1 MLSPTIN
8 RGPNPPR
15 TPLTVAI
22 RDRILHGI
30 VTGEF
35 MVGAP
40 LPSERELSDRL
51 LASRTVIRAAILDL
65 TLEGHLLSRPRCR
78 PIVAEIGERPSMTR
92 QIAIRLWPSSSDFIA
107 SQILKGIQRAAP
119 DGTRL
124 MVANVG
130 GEDWDS
136 RISSEDRFLRS
147 LIGDPSISGAILWYL
162 GGDANRQALN
172 QLRLAGVPLVL
183 IDREAPEASPTD
195 FVGTDN
201 LRSAQRAVEH
211 LVKLGHRRIGLISN
225 CDTALSVRSRE
236 FGYRRALSDAGIP
249 FDPDLF
255 FRDRV
260 DEPEGVEEGLDRL
273 LGQSEPPTAIFCIN
287 DHIALQAYESLNA
300 RGVSIPGQ
308 LSLIGFDGML
318 RWIPGG
324 GYLTSMRQDFER
336 MGEIA
341 VDLLFQSGQRVA
353 PAVRHVLLDAPL
365 MDQGS
370 THAIEPTQTLFIDE
384 HTVEVNQ

>member
-1 MLSPTIN
+1 
-8 RGPNPPR
+8 
-15 TPLTVAI
+15 
-22 RDRILHGI
+22 
-30 VTGEF
+30 
-35 MVGAP
+35 
-40 LPSERELSDRL
+40 
-51 LASRTVIRAAILDL
+51 
-65 TLEGHLLSRPRCR
+65 
-78 PIVAEIGERPSMTR
+78 MTR
-92 QIAIRLWPSSSDFIA
+92 QLAIRLWPSSSDFIA

-172 QLRLAGVPLVL
+172 QVRIAGVPLVL

-249 FDPDLF
+249 FDSDLF

-287 DHIALQAYESLNA
+287 DHIALQAYECLTA
-300 RGVSIPGQ
+300 RGISIPGQ

-370 THAIEPTQTLFIDE
+370 TQAIEPTQTLFIDK